1 MSIGGGMAT
10 ATRGVVD
17 RRAAGRGMIERLL
30 AERREMLVLFCR
42 VAGLDPFGG
51 DAVGDDVLQAFCQI
65 LVDYMAAAHFSLYQR
80 LVDGRERRRAVVAL
94 GGEIYGR
101 IETCTEIAIR
111 FNDKHARPG
120 DRGDAADLPLD
131 LSVLGE
137 ALATRIELED
147 RLIAAL
153 VGDSGRVVSQDA

>member
-1 MSIGGGMAT
+1 MAT

-17 RRAAGRGMIERLL
+17 RRVAGRGMIERLL

-42 VAGLDPFGG
+42 VAGLDPFAGE
-51 DAVGDDVLQAFCQI
+51 AVGDGVLQAFCQI
-65 LVDYMAAAHFSLYQR
+65 LVDYMAAAHFSLYQH
-80 LVDGRERRRAVVAL
+80 LVDGRERRRAVVTL

-101 IETCTEIAIR
+101 IETCTQIAIR
-111 FNDKHARPG
+111 FNDKYAHLG
-120 DRGDAADLPLD
+120 DRAQAADLAAD
-131 LSVLGE
+131 LSALGE

-153 VGDSGRVVSQDA
+153 AGDTGRIVPQDA